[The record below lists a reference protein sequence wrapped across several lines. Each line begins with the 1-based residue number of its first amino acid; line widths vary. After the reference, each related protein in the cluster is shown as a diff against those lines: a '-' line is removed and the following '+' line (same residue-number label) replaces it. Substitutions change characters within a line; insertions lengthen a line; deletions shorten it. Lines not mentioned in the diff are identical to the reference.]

1 MSEPPVY
8 PGPKVIGICGGIAA
22 GKSTFGKNFQQKAS
36 ERWDA
41 EPEVVFE
48 EEKVVQPLLSA
59 YLKNPEQYGAHFQ
72 TVMGMAA
79 AHRQQRAQYLR
90 DAQSPQRMILIER
103 PLWENVTFAEAN
115 VRFGS
120 LTKEYYDTW
129 YMEMIK
135 AFHESHPD
143 LLIYLHA
150 SDKVRAYRRGERN
163 RTDEDLY
170 KDRYMNMLGDCY
182 FEFVLKHA
190 EKRKLLV
197 LNWNSYGDMSR
208 VVKAVAD
215 VLNGKKKLPKVT
227 RNELNSSG
235 ESSEEGAP
243 QQFTARINGR
253 TTYYDTRT
261 TKKRRKAQ
269 DLIVEALARFE
280 DVEISS

>member
-1 MSEPPVY
+1 MSEPTVY
-8 PGPKVIGICGGIAA
+8 PGPKVIGICGGIAV
-22 GKSTFGKNFQQKAS
+22 GKSTFGKNFRNSAT
-36 ERWDA
+36 ELWDQDI
-41 EPEVVFE
+41 VFE

-59 YLKNPEQYGAHFQ
+59 YLKYPEQYGAHFQ

-90 DAQSPQRMILIER
+90 DAHSPQRMILVER
-103 PLWENVTFAEAN
+103 PLWENVTFAWAN

-129 YMEMIK
+129 YMEMIR

-150 SDKVRAYRRGERN
+150 SDVVRAYRKGERD
-163 RTDEDLY
+163 RTDENLY

-182 FEFVLKHA
+182 FDFVLKHA

-197 LNWNSYGDMSR
+197 LNWNQYGDMQR
-208 VVKAVAD
+208 VTRLVAD
-215 VLNGKKKLPKVT
+215 VLNGKRKLPKVT
-227 RNELNSSG
+227 RSELNSSG
-235 ESSEEGAP
+235 ESSDEGAP
-243 QQFTARINGR
+243 LQMTACINGKLN
-253 TTYYDTRT
+253 YYQTHT
-261 TKKRRKAQ
+261 TKTRRKAQ
-269 DLIVEALARFE
+269 DLILEALARFE